1 MHRLFFAIL
10 LMAAGSATASAAEGV
25 PYGESLVFSAVRNGQ
40 PIGTHALAF
49 QRQGGQLVVSTSID
63 FAVKL
68 LGITAYRYSHRS
80 REIWNGG
87 DLQSITTL
95 TEDDGKHYAVRAR
108 QEGNGLVVEREMP
121 GAAVSDQEMQRA
133 RPIRETLPSDILPST
148 HWNIKQ
154 TRQSRL
160 LNSQKGT
167 EERIAVARVGRET
180 VKTVAGT
187 VDATRYSYSGG
198 IRMDQ
203 WFDDRGRW
211 VKSLFVVSDGST
223 IEYLLQE

>member
-1 MHRLFFAIL
+1 MHRLILAIL
-10 LMAAGSATASAAEGV
+10 LMAAGSATVSAAEGV
-25 PYGESLVFSAVRNGQ
+25 PYGESVVFSAFRNGQ

-49 QRQGGQLVVSTSID
+49 QQQGGQLIVSTSID
-63 FAVKL
+63 FAVRV

-80 REIWNGG
+80 REIWNGD

-108 QEGNGLVVEREMP
+108 QEGTGLVVERETP
-121 GAAVSDQEMQRA
+121 GAVVNDQGLQRGG
-133 RPIRETLPSDILPST
+133 PIRETLPSGILPST
-148 HWNIKQ
+148 HWNMKQ
-154 TRQSRL
+154 TRQSHL

-167 EERIAVARVGRET
+167 LERIEVVRVGRET

-211 VKSLFVVSDGST
+211 VKSLFVASDGST

>member
-1 MHRLFFAIL
+1 MHRLILAIL
-10 LMAAGSATASAAEGV
+10 LMAAGSATASAAEGA
-25 PYGESLVFSAVRNGQ
+25 PYGESLVFSAFRNGQ

-49 QRQGGQLVVSTSID
+49 QRQGGRLIVSTSID

-80 REIWNGG
+80 REIWNGD

-121 GAAVSDQEMQRA
+121 GAVVNDQGLQRGG
-133 RPIRETLPSDILPST
+133 PIRETLPSGILPST
-148 HWNIKQ
+148 HWNMNQVK
-154 TRQSRL
+154 QSRL

-180 VKTVAGT
+180 VKTVAGA
-187 VDATRYSYSGG
+187 VEATRYSYSGG

-203 WFDDRGRW
+203 WFDDRGCW

-223 IEYLLQE
+223 IEYLLRE

>member
-1 MHRLFFAIL
+1 MHRLILAIL
-10 LMAAGSATASAAEGV
+10 LMAAGSATASAAEGA
-25 PYGESLVFSAVRNGQ
+25 PYGESLVFSAFRNGQ

-49 QRQGGQLVVSTSID
+49 KREGGQLIVSTSID

-80 REIWNGG
+80 REIWNGD

-95 TEDDGKHYAVRAR
+95 TKDDGKHYAVRAR
-108 QEGNGLVVEREMP
+108 QEANGLVVERETP
-121 GAAVSDQEMQRA
+121 GAAVGDQGNQRVA
-133 RPIRETLPSDILPST
+133 PIRETLPSGILPST
-148 HWNIKQ
+148 HWNMNQLK
-154 TRQSRL
+154 QSRL

-180 VKTVAGT
+180 VKTVAGA
-187 VDATRYSYSGG
+187 VDATRYSYSGD

-211 VKSLFVVSDGST
+211 VKSLFVVPDGST